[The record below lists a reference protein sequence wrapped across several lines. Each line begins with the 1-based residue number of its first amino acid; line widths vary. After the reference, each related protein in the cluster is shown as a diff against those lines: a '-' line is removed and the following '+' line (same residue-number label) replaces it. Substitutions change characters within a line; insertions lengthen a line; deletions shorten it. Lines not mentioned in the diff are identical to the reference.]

1 MPGYCWSPNKTHT
14 TCGSITADK
23 GVSSIHTI
31 TVYKEQKHRNTY
43 THWKIIATRHSSL
56 LLLVTRPQMLDTSF
70 QELDLDFVHTNT
82 HTKCMCARTPPTPHT
97 PSPHTLCVEI
107 VEGKNE
113 YWRYMYAR
121 LSTKNENGEVQH
133 LILNSRKRLSLQLS
147 EVLSSHRKGKMQFT
161 HHVTDW
167 SIKCRRQLGN

>member
-1 MPGYCWSPNKTHT
+1 MRWETTDLFWLSYVVWENVVPGYCWSPNKTHT

-82 HTKCMCARTPPTPHT
+82 HTKCMCARTPPPPIPLPPTHFVWK
-97 PSPHTLCVEI
+97 LWKE
-107 VEGKNE
+107 
-113 YWRYMYAR
+113 RM
-121 LSTKNENGEVQH
+121 STGDICMLGSQPRMRMVKY
-133 LILNSRKRLSLQLS
+133 
-147 EVLSSHRKGKMQFT
+147 
-161 HHVTDW
+161 
-167 SIKCRRQLGN
+167 SIWY